1 MLLLMLL
8 VNQYVNVLIFK
19 ERYNYALYIEYTQQ
33 LCNSVS
39 LNLFSL
45 DTIRRYAVFYWLGI
59 PRQAWLV
66 CIDYLK

>member
-8 VNQYVNVLIFK
+8 VNQYVNALIFK

-33 LCNSVS
+33 PCNSVS

-45 DTIRRYAVFYWLGI
+45 DRI
-59 PRQAWLV
+59 
-66 CIDYLK
+66 

>member
-1 MLLLMLL
+1 MLL

-45 DTIRRYAVFYWLGI
+45 DRIRRYAVFDWFISINLE
-59 PRQAWLV
+59 
-66 CIDYLK
+66 YLNKHG